1 MPQSLWECN
10 RRNER
15 PRYFVS
21 GLLYFFGPV
30 CLTLPK
36 LPTSL
41 IRLTLRLPG
50 DGVLPT
56 LSREEFCMRSSLIR
70 RCASAVCLSALLLLS
85 YSAPT
90 LFGQGGEPQYF
101 AIPGAKVVPVSGP
114 PIENATVV
122 LSRGIITAVGKDVA
136 IPPEAW
142 VIEGKGLTVY
152 PGLVDSFTDV
162 GIPAAL
168 APTGGEGGP
177 RRPQEASRGPQDRPG
192 STPWRSAADEV
203 SLSDKRIETWRSAG
217 FTTVVSAPKGGFF
230 PGQAAV
236 LDLGG
241 ERAGDLVVK
250 SPVAIPVSLQLSG
263 GFGSGFPSS
272 LMGVLAY
279 VHQVWLDTDWSSK
292 AQAAY
297 EKNPRGI
304 ERPRYDRTEAA
315 LADALEDQA
324 LVLIPA
330 NNSVQLR
337 RALELVDRWHVKGAI
352 YGGQMAYEVAPEIA
366 AKKLPVLVNL
376 KWPEAEKDADPE
388 DKPSLRTLQFRDRA
402 PSSPAALA
410 KAGVKF
416 AFYSGGITAPKDTLK
431 AAKKSIDAGLAPDAA
446 LRALTLSPAE
456 IFGVADRLGS
466 IENGK
471 IANLVVADGDLFE
484 EKTKI
489 KFVFV
494 DGHKFEVREPEK
506 PKDPPKGDI
515 TGKWKLSYT
524 TPDGPEESTA
534 DLTMDKDG
542 TISGTITSKRGTASV
557 ISGYL
562 SVDKFS
568 FTIDIPLQ
576 GSPADVTFSGSF
588 DGTSLKGSIS
598 VQGLSLEFT
607 GVKPGAASSA
617 MVNWGGAQ

>member
-1 MPQSLWECN
+1 M
-10 RRNER
+10 R
-15 PRYFVS
+15 F
-21 GLLYFFGPV
+21 
-30 CLTLPK
+30 
-36 LPTSL
+36 SL
-41 IRLTLRLPG
+41 ILR
-50 DGVLPT
+50 GV
-56 LSREEFCMRSSLIR
+56 
-70 RCASAVCLSALLLLS
+70 SAVFLTALLALFCA
-85 YSAPT
+85 APS
-90 LFGQGGEPQYF
+90 LHAQGGEPQYF
-101 AIPGAKVVPVSGP
+101 AIRGAKVVPVSGLP
-114 PIENATVV
+114 VENATVV
-122 LSRGIITAVGKDVA
+122 ISRGLIAAVGKDLT

-142 VIEGKGLTVY
+142 VIDGKGLTVY
-152 PGLVDSFTDV
+152 PGLFDSFTDV
-162 GIPAAL
+162 GIPAA
-168 APTGGEGGP
+168 PTAGAEGGP
-177 RRPQEASRGPQDRPG
+177 RGSQERARGPEDRPA

-217 FTTVVSAPKGGFF
+217 FTTVVSAPKGGIF
-230 PGQAAV
+230 PGLAAV
-236 LDLGG
+236 LDLAG

-250 SPVAIPVSLQLSG
+250 SPVAIPVAFQTSG
-263 GFGSGFPSS
+263 GFGGGFPSS
-272 LMGVLAY
+272 IMGVLAY
-279 VHQVWLDTDWSSK
+279 VHQVWLDTEWSTK
-292 AQAAY
+292 AQTIY
-297 EKNPRGI
+297 EKNPRSVA
-304 ERPRYDRTEAA
+304 RPRYDRTEAA
-315 LADALEDQA
+315 LADALEDHA

-330 NNSVQLR
+330 NNSIQLR
-337 RALELVDRWHVKGAI
+337 RALELVDRWQVKGAI

-366 AKKLPVLVNL
+366 VKKLHVLVNL

-416 AFYSGGITAPKDTLK
+416 AFYSGGITAPKDILK
-431 AAKKSIDAGLAPDAA
+431 AAKKSMDAGLPADAA

-466 IENGK
+466 IESGK

-484 EKTKI
+484 EKTKV
-489 KFVFV
+489 KMVFV
-494 DGHKFEVREPEK
+494 DGRRFEVREPEK

-542 TISGTITSKRGTASV
+542 TVSGTVASKRGTASI

-562 SVDKFS
+562 SVDKFI
-568 FTIDIPLQ
+568 FTINISLE
-576 GSPADVTFSGSF
+576 GSAADVTFSGTF

-598 VQGLSLEFT
+598 VRGFSLDFT

-617 MVNWGGAQ
+617 TVHLGGTQ